1 MNKEQTIS
9 RREALKRIG
18 RFSLS
23 VVAMTVLPRIEADAQ
38 YYYKY
43 YNYYNSGYGCGDYTK
58 YYNYYSNYYNY
69 YSNYSNTYS
78 NYYRNY
84 YNRYYNYFKLG

>member
-1 MNKEQTIS
+1 MESNNDSIS

-18 RFSLS
+18 KISLGIA
-23 VVAMTVLPRIEADAQ
+23 AMTILPRFEACAQ

-43 YNYYNSGYGCGDYTK
+43 YNYYNSGYGSGDYTK
-58 YYNYYSNYYNY
+58 YYNYYRNYYNY
-69 YSNYSNTYS
+69 YSNYS

-84 YNRYYNYFKLG
+84 YNRYYNYVKYA